1 MASFW
6 KKITLRKKIVSF
18 LLCLIFL
25 FFVIWLALP
34 NLVEWE
40 LKSQSE
46 DFGFSG
52 FEVDVEQV
60 DPWLS
65 RLTGL
70 RMEKEESLSLG
81 IDHADVFYSPG
92 SLAEGKIDA
101 ISLTGLSLE
110 LSGDSPLLSSS
121 ESKETETES
130 LEATLAPFLEQPSLT
145 HLRVRDSVLSLTKNG
160 TRYPVEFLLQGDFYP
175 ELIRLVFDGSFLG
188 CLFESHFNL
197 EQNESGTF
205 ATARMKIPD
214 MAKLQPPL
222 EKVSSAEGFAP
233 DGFSLLGGELKLSA
247 SGKVKENSLTDLFLE
262 LNASDLALDLFGH
275 EANASKIFCFLAP
288 ESMDMTNWQAKAYAN
303 ADIRDWCRLFGVE
316 LGLRAKG
323 EQFELSGRLNKV
335 WTQGDLPKIEVSNLR
350 FPSFDFTLQELIAG
364 GSTLP
369 ASMIGQKKE
378 FFYDKI
384 SFEDDLIFLNE
395 GSASIL
401 FPEEGTRVLLTIP
414 PSDATFEEIGFVNF
428 SYSGL
433 LDWEEFPRISFPQVV
448 SGERIMFGFE
458 SAVENLA
465 FTFRVESLERILM
478 DALSFDASGL
488 TFDLNPAKMLIE
500 LPEDSPETPR
510 MVFKGST
517 LRIPIQDIVIEGI
530 EGVVAIE
537 SFEPLSTKGT
547 QTISFDRISV
557 GDLEIVDGN
566 FSFRVNPDETVVIEI
581 ARGRMWGGE
590 VGLRKSA
597 FQLYRDG
604 FRINTRIT
612 GVDGQKVADLLAVQD
627 VRVDGNFS
635 GDITFSNEEGQW
647 DFSNGLV
654 MLDPSPGAWLS
665 SKSNSALL
673 KGLKKGTSEYERM
686 KMTEEAMRD
695 LKLESMRILFKAL
708 DGKREIVVSI
718 LGKSDSGRR
727 IISLDNNVNFI
738 AGLPEIIRAYFDL
751 GKLGIDPSSFGFGLT
766 AFEID

>member
-6 KKITLRKKIVSF
+6 KKITLRNKIVSC

-25 FFVIWLALP
+25 LFVTWFALP

-40 LKSQSE
+40 LRSQSE

-52 FEVDVEQV
+52 FEVEVEQV

-65 RLTGL
+65 RFSGL

-81 IDHADVFYSPG
+81 IDHADIFYSPG

-110 LSGDSPLLSSS
+110 LSGDSSLLSSP

-130 LEATLAPFLEQPSLT
+130 IEATLAPFLEQPSLT
-145 HLRVRDSVLSLTKNG
+145 HLRVRDSVLSLTENG
-160 TRYPVEFLLQGDFYP
+160 VRYPVEFLLQGDFYP

-188 CLFESHFNL
+188 CLFESQFNL

-214 MAKLQPPL
+214 MAKLQAPL

-233 DGFSLLGGELKLSA
+233 DGFSLLGGELELSA
-247 SGKVKENSLTDLFLE
+247 FGKVKENSLTDLFLE

-303 ADIRDWCRLFGVE
+303 AYMRDWCGLFGAE

-323 EQFELSGRLNKV
+323 EQFELNGRLNKV
-335 WTQGDLPKIEVSNLR
+335 WTQGDLPKVEVSNFRL
-350 FPSFDFTLQELIAG
+350 PSFEFTLQELIAG
-364 GSTLP
+364 GSSLP

-384 SFEDDLIFLNE
+384 SYEDDLMFLNE
-395 GSASIL
+395 GSVSIL

-414 PSDATFEEIGFVNF
+414 PSDATFEEIGFVDF

-433 LDWEEFPRISFPQVV
+433 LDWEEFPRISHPQVV

-478 DALSFDASGL
+478 DALSFEASGF
-488 TFDLNPAKMLIE
+488 TFDLNPAKLLIE
-500 LPEDSPETPR
+500 LPEGSPETPR
-510 MVFKGST
+510 FVFRGST
-517 LRIPIQDIVIEGI
+517 LRIPMQDIVIEGI

-547 QTISFDRISV
+547 QTISFDRISI
-557 GDLEIVDGN
+557 GDLEIADGN
-566 FSFRVNPDETVVIEI
+566 FSFRVNPDETIVIEI

-590 VGLRKSA
+590 IGLRKSA

-604 FRINTRIT
+604 FMINTRIV

-627 VRVDGNFS
+627 VRIDGNFS

-654 MLDPSPGAWLS
+654 MLDSSAGAWLS
-665 SKSNSALL
+665 SKSNGALL
-673 KGLKKGTSEYERM
+673 KGLKKGSSEYERM

-708 DGKREIVVSI
+708 DGKREIVISI

-751 GKLGIDPSSFGFGLT
+751 GKLGIDPSNFGFGLN
-766 AFEID
+766 AFEVD